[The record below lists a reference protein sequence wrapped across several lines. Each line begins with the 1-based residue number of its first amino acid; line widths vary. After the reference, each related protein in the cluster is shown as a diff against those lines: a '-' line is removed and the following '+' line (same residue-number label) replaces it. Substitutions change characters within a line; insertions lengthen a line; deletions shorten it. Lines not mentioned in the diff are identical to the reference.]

1 LSEFTPER
9 IAWGIT
15 SYVVLLFSL
24 SFHEAA
30 HAWMARR
37 LGDHTAEHEGR
48 VSLNPI
54 VHIDPIGTVLLP
66 LIQFVASGIPLFAW
80 AKPTPYVPANFNRD
94 TPVRR
99 GHVLVAGV
107 GPLSNLLLA
116 LIFAIFLLV
125 AGQTGLLETSQ
136 TTFMILAVGIQ
147 MNVALA
153 IFNLIPLPPLD
164 GSKVA
169 SFGLPPGLADS
180 YDRVAQPY
188 GQWILLGLFVSG
200 ALSYVL
206 SPILDVVMLIVR
218 AIAL

>member
-1 LSEFTPER
+1 LELTPER

-48 VSLNPI
+48 VSLNPL
-54 VHIDPIGTVLLP
+54 VHIDPIGTVLMPLVQFFANGLP
-66 LIQFVASGIPLFAW
+66 VLAW
-80 AKPTPYVPANFNRD
+80 AKPTPYTPANFAKD
-94 TPVRR
+94 TSLRR
-99 GHVLVAGV
+99 GHVLVAGA

-116 LIFAIFLLV
+116 VIFTVLLV
-125 AGQTGLLETSQ
+125 VTSQTGLLGDSMT
-136 TTFMILAVGIQ
+136 TTFTILALGVQ

-153 IFNLIPLPPLD
+153 VFNLVPVPPLD

-169 SFGLPPGLADS
+169 SFGLPPSLAQA

-188 GQWILLGLFVSG
+188 GQWILLGLVFSG

-206 SPILDVVMLIVR
+206 SPILDVVMLLLHAIVR
-218 AIAL
+218 